1 MSSKRDYYE
10 ILGVERQ
17 ASDAE
22 LKSAYRKLALQ
33 FHPDRNPGDRSAEEK
48 FKEAAEAYEVL
59 HDPRKRQIYDQ
70 YGHAGLEGTGFTG
83 FGGFEDI
90 FSSFGSIF
98 EDLFGIRG
106 GRHGTRGRAQRGSD
120 LRYDLRLSFMEAAFG
135 VEKFLEVEKRDVC
148 PVCGGTTC
156 EPGTEPEVCSQCQG
170 SGQVTRSQGFF
181 TLRTTCP
188 RCRGAGQIVSH
199 PCTHCRGAGQVNT
212 VRRVS
217 VKIPAGV
224 DTGSRLRLSGE
235 GEAGIGGGPPGDLYV
250 IVHVEPHD
258 FFKREGQDVI
268 CQVPVS
274 MVQATLGGE
283 IKVPTLDGEKAL
295 QIPKGTQ
302 FGDVFRFRG
311 VGIPSLR
318 NGNRGDQI
326 IQVLVRTPTGLN
338 RKQETL
344 LRQFAAIEEG
354 KLGSKLKNMLKGSEK
369 ADN

>member
-1 MSSKRDYYE
+1 
-10 ILGVERQ
+10 
-17 ASDAE
+17 
-22 LKSAYRKLALQ
+22 
-33 FHPDRNPGDRSAEEK
+33 
-48 FKEAAEAYEVL
+48 
-59 HDPRKRQIYDQ
+59 
-70 YGHAGLEGTGFTG
+70 
-83 FGGFEDI
+83 
-90 FSSFGSIF
+90 
-98 EDLFGIRG
+98 
-106 GRHGTRGRAQRGSD
+106 
-120 LRYDLRLSFMEAAFG
+120 
-135 VEKFLEVEKRDVC
+135 
-148 PVCGGTTC
+148 
-156 EPGTEPEVCSQCQG
+156 
-170 SGQVTRSQGFF
+170 
-181 TLRTTCP
+181 
-188 RCRGAGQIVSH
+188 
-199 PCTHCRGAGQVNT
+199 VNT

-344 LRQFAAIEEG
+344 LRQFAEIEEG
-354 KLGSKLKNMLKGSEK
+354 KLGSKLKNMLKGSAK
-369 ADN
+369 AVN